1 MRSSILNR
9 GLVPKTVA
17 LLRVVASNSG
27 IGLSSAARLA
37 GMPKATALRILA
49 ALGEEGIVRQ
59 DEFKNY
65 RIGIAILAIC
75 PAGIDRT
82 QVQNAIVGELQHL
95 VEKTEETVGLDVLVG
110 DEVVVVAQMLGPQLI
125 SQALKPVPRSLPT
138 WCTSTG
144 KVLLANLSEAEIVSR
159 HQQAVL
165 KYAAQHAGESLLD
178 HLRGVRQSGLGTARD
193 ELAEGASALAVPVY
207 VDGRVDAAV
216 WVGGPT
222 DRMAQRG
229 NDFYVNAL
237 NESATAISRLLS
249 VMNGEAI
256 DTEALTH
263 D

>member
-1 MRSSILNR
+1 
-9 GLVPKTVA
+9 
-17 LLRVVASNSG
+17 
-27 IGLSSAARLA
+27 
-37 GMPKATALRILA
+37 MPKATALRILT
-49 ALGEEGIVRQ
+49 ALSEEGIVRQ

-82 QVQNAIVGELQHL
+82 HVQNAIAGELLYL
-95 VEKTEETVGLDVLVG
+95 VGRTEETAGLDVLVG
-110 DEVVVVAQMLGPQLI
+110 NEVVVVAQMAGPQLI

-144 KVLLANLSEAEIVSR
+144 KVLLANLSEVEIGSR
-159 HQQAVL
+159 HQQAVIR
-165 KYAAQHAGESLLD
+165 YAARHGGDSLLD
-178 HLRGVRQSGLGTARD
+178 HLKDVRQSGFGTARD

-229 NDFYVNAL
+229 NDFYVKAL

-249 VMNGEAI
+249 MLSGEAI
-256 DTEALTH
+256 NIRVLAH